1 MTVWNVINF
10 LLVLLNMWCV
20 IMYLPEGSYII
31 YLNLVLVALMSGWI
45 GFTIGDS
52 Q

>member
-1 MTVWNVINF
+1 MIGWSVFNTI
-10 LLVLLNMWCV
+10 LVLLNMWCV
-20 IMYLPEGSYII
+20 IMHLPEGSYII
-31 YLNLVLVALMSGWI
+31 YLNLALVALMSGWI